1 MQITAAVLAILLALS
16 ASSSCAARTLLAAD
30 SGKVQMTSGAVSSD
44 NMAAGVPRGR
54 ECVATG
60 MHCSSSSQC
69 CSKSCNTVYF
79 RCG

>member
-1 MQITAAVLAILLALS
+1 MQLTAAVLAILLALS
-16 ASSSCAARTLLAAD
+16 ASSSSAARTLSAAD
-30 SGKVQMTSGAVSSD
+30 KVQITSGAVSSD
-44 NMAAGVPRGR
+44 NMAAGVPKGR

-69 CSKSCNTVYF
+69 CSKACSTIYF